1 MRHLSPKFLASL
13 FCVQAAVIFSVQAEE
28 AVLHPDGVNADAG
41 WALNRVGQGFSAAS
55 SYSYPA
61 TTTPVRLYLIDTA
74 VSAPQ
79 SFVAANSKLTFE
91 GPYLV
96 RGANDPNVSTPRAH
110 GTQLL
115 SLISG
120 IETGVAPGTPIH
132 VVNYDI
138 YPSATTTISQLGQ
151 AVLQAVQHHRD
162 AEGPDVMRSVICI
175 ATSSAATAA
184 ESAIL
189 TDAINFALSEGI
201 PIVLSAG
208 NINQD
213 ASGIVPSSHGIKNG
227 VICVGA
233 SDASDFKFAESN
245 FGAPV
250 DLFAP
255 GVDVRTRSESAT
267 SPIVLMDG
275 TSPAAALV
283 TGTILAKLSASPTH
297 TPAGIESSLK
307 AAAENSD
314 GGLRLLRSIVPPDD
328 TFTAPDVVP
337 DGLVTQKPISLTW
350 EQPNTV
356 NSLRIQA
363 PESNS
368 EIASPL
374 PTPDTN
380 SIGVSDILGDFH
392 GAPQGVP
399 QGPEI
404 SLSADQM
411 IHFKFSI
418 ASDLFDGD
426 NPFVL
431 RNGYTWQIRCSSGL
445 TSWVVPEGELVKSTS
460 NGRAY
465 LTASFPAEGPSCF
478 ARIEV
483 VSPSP

>member
-1 MRHLSPKFLASL
+1 MISSAL
-13 FCVQAAVIFSVQAEE
+13 AEE
-28 AVLHPDGVNADAG
+28 VVLHPDGVNADAG

-55 SYSYPA
+55 TYCYPA

-74 VSAPQ
+74 VSNAQ
-79 SFVAANSKLTFE
+79 SFVDANPNLTFE
-91 GPYLV
+91 GPYLI

-138 YPSATTTISQLGQ
+138 YPSATTTISQLGL

-162 AEGPDVMRSVICI
+162 AEGADMMRSVICI

-189 TDAINFALSEGI
+189 TNAINSALSAGI
-201 PIVLSAG
+201 PVVLSAG

-233 SDASDFKFAESN
+233 SDLGDFKFAESN
-245 FGAPV
+245 FGVPV

-267 SPIVLMDG
+267 SDFVSMNG

-283 TGTILAKLSASPTH
+283 TGAVLAKLSASPTH

-307 AAAENSD
+307 AAAEISAA
-314 GGLRLLRSIVPPDD
+314 GLRLLRSIVPPDN
-328 TFTAPDVVP
+328 TFTAPDVAP
-337 DGLVTQKPISLTW
+337 DGLVTPETISLTW
-350 EQPNTV
+350 ELQ
-356 NSLRIQA
+356 SA
-363 PESNS
+363 SNGLP
-368 EIASPL
+368 IPIPASNLEATLPL
-374 PTPDTN
+374 PAPDTN
-380 SIGVSDILGDFH
+380 SEGVPDILGIFH
-392 GAPQGVP
+392 GTPQEMP

-404 SLSADQM
+404 SLSDDQK
-411 IHFKFSI
+411 IQFKFSI

-445 TSWVVPEGELVKSTS
+445 SSWVVPKGELMKSTT

-465 LTASFPAEGPSCF
+465 LTASFPADGPSCF